1 MSQKTIFIVLIAII
15 LAVNQADS
23 KRKRQ
28 EDSKEHSDFESL
40 IRMKPIPSH
49 YY

>member
-28 EDSKEHSDFESL
+28 EDSKERKDYEYQL
-40 IRMKPIPSH
+40 RMKPIPSH